1 MKTVTWMKI
10 ETECFFHYLGFFVE
24 IEREKS
30 GKKVEK
36 YFWIQKYFSIRG
48 GKTFL
53 DAKIRGGKT
62 FLDYL

>member
-1 MKTVTWMKI
+1 MKI
-10 ETECFFHYLGFFVE
+10 ETERFFFHSIGFFVE

-30 GKKVEK
+30 EKRGKKVEK